1 MLEINNFYKNR
12 GWVFFDFI
20 LQETNIKGRM
30 LRKVKV
36 MSFFEQTPC
45 AVENGASNILV
56 IYR

>member
-12 GWVFFDFI
+12 GRVFFDFI

-36 MSFFEQTPC
+36 MSFFEQIHS

-56 IYR
+56 IYE